1 MGVGLPRSR
10 RGMLILQTLLRQ
22 DELRDPGASP
32 PPHGHR
38 PELELTEVL
47 MGAFTGAEV
56 DQFRDE
62 RRHALEE
69 LARAKG
75 SGGQPAAPPGSGP
88 AVDLMAALEES
99 ARAPR
104 AHQGG

>member
-22 DELRDPGASP
+22 DELRDPGP
-32 PPHGHR
+32 R
-38 PELELTEVL
+38 LLRMVTDRELELTEVL

-75 SGGQPAAPPGSGP
+75 SGAQPAAPPESGP

>member
-1 MGVGLPRSR
+1 MVTDR
-10 RGMLILQTLLRQ
+10 
-22 DELRDPGASP
+22 
-32 PPHGHR
+32 
-38 PELELTEVL
+38 ELELTEVL

-75 SGGQPAAPPGSGP
+75 SGGQPAAPPESGP